1 MVSTEYVLELGY
13 GSDVLREV
21 SMDFGMER
29 VEKRGKLVDIL
40 VELVI
45 DSMAVATACM
55 VMVVVATHAVDY
67 STNRR
72 PIR

>member
-1 MVSTEYVLELGY
+1 
-13 GSDVLREV
+13 
-21 SMDFGMER
+21 MDFRMER

-45 DSMAVATACM
+45 DSMAVAIACM
-55 VMVVVATHAVDY
+55 VVVVVATLAVDY

-72 PIR
+72 PSR

>member
-1 MVSTEYVLELGY
+1 
-13 GSDVLREV
+13 
-21 SMDFGMER
+21 MDFGMER

-55 VMVVVATHAVDY
+55 VMVVVATNAVDY

-72 PIR
+72 PSR